1 MGRVAVIGDVGG
13 HADLLR
19 DALCRLGAEG
29 DAARL
34 PEGLTVI
41 QVGDLVDRGPDSTGV
56 LDLVDR
62 YLEEQPDQ
70 WIQLAGN
77 HEAQYLPGGTPFW
90 RERLADADARRLRA
104 WWADGRLRIAAAVRT
119 TAGDAR
125 GAGAS
130 QRSTDGDDVLL
141 THAGLTVDAWR
152 ALGEPPT
159 ATAAARL
166 LNERPEPLIW
176 LGDGFTTDTLAGPLW
191 ADAGWELYEPWMH
204 FYAAGGF
211 VPFDQTH
218 GHSSVVRFGERMWRC
233 PGRVRLRATVDWEA
247 RHTRVRIGGRTFT
260 GVDPK
265 HGRTGAQRWQPLV
278 LEGAQVQPVDRVGF
292 GHR

>member
-90 RERLADADARRLRA
+90 RERLADGDARRLRA
-104 WWADGRLRIAAAVRT
+104 WWADGRMRIAAAVRT
-119 TAGDAR
+119 TG
-125 GAGAS
+125 
-130 QRSTDGDDVLL
+130 DGDGGDVLL

>member
-1 MGRVAVIGDVGG
+1 VGRVAVIGDVGG

-19 DALCRLGAEG
+19 DALHRLGAEG
-29 DAARL
+29 DTARL

-56 LDLVDR
+56 LDLVGR

-90 RERLADADARRLRA
+90 RERLADGDARRLRA

-176 LGDGFTTDTLAGPLW
+176 LGDGLTAGGVAGPLW
-191 ADAGWELYEPWMH
+191 AEAGWELYEPWMH

-218 GHSSVVRFGERMWRC
+218 GHSSVVRFAERMWRC

-292 GHR
+292 GRR

>member
-1 MGRVAVIGDVGG
+1 MDRVAVIGDVGG
-13 HADLLR
+13 HADQLR
-19 DALCRLGAEG
+19 GALYRLGAEG
-29 DAARL
+29 DRLRL

-56 LDLVDR
+56 LDLVER

-90 RERLADADARRLRA
+90 RERLADGDARRLRA
-104 WWADGRLRIAAAVRT
+104 WWTDGRMRVAAAVRT
-119 TAGDAR
+119 AGNA
-125 GAGAS
+125 
-130 QRSTDGDDVLL
+130 DGGDVLL

-152 ALGEPPT
+152 ALGEPL
-159 ATAAARL
+159 TAASAATL
-166 LNERPEPLIW
+166 LNDRPEPLIW
-176 LGDGFTTDTLAGPLW
+176 QGDGLTADGPAGPLW
-191 ADAGWELYEPWMH
+191 AEAGWELYEPWMH
-204 FYAAGGF
+204 FYAAGGY

-218 GHSSVVRFGERMWRC
+218 GHSSVVRFSDRMWRC
-233 PGRVRLRATVDWEA
+233 PGRVQLRATVDWEA

-265 HGRTGAQRWQPLV
+265 HGRGGAGQWRPLV
-278 LEGAQVQPVDRVGF
+278 LDGAQVPPVDRVGF
-292 GHR
+292 GRR